1 MRFFVLLGIGVD
13 GIDYRFGCAPRSVM
27 RGGFDGNGIRA
38 KWSVMLMSVG
48 LGAGELSMCCL

>member
-1 MRFFVLLGIGVD
+1 
-13 GIDYRFGCAPRSVM
+13 M